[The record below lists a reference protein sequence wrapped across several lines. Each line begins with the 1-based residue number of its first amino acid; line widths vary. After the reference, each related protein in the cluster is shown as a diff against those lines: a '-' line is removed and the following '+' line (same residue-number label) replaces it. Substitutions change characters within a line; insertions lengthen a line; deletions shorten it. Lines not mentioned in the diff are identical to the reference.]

1 MSKPKRENLKALNV
15 QINEDVYYDL
25 DWLTVKTGES
35 KAVLTEKA
43 LKEYIDEKRSSM
55 KKTAKAASNMIQE
68 VSFLKPS
75 ANKKVIS
82 EVKVSVMGTE
92 RSPVIRFAFSAD
104 ALDTLFGPFPTD
116 YISVSEVDENSKT
129 IYFDAAEKG
138 EGFKI
143 DKREYGGTITIG
155 NRWFAQNIIKYGW
168 AGEYSLDVSTKGYW
182 CINKQGED

>member
-25 DWLTVKTGES
+25 DWLTAMTGES
-35 KAVLTEKA
+35 KAVLTERA

-55 KKTAKAASNMIQE
+55 KKPVKEASDADLE

-75 ANKKVIS
+75 ANKKIIS
-82 EVKVSVMGTE
+82 EVKVSVMGSE
-92 RSPVIRFAFSAD
+92 RSPIIRFTFSSD
-104 ALDTLFGPFPTD
+104 ALDTLFGSFPTD
-116 YISVSEVDENSKT
+116 YISVSEIDENSKT
-129 IYFDAAEKG
+129 IYLDAVEKG

-168 AGEYSLDVSTKGYW
+168 AGEYSLDVSAKGYW
-182 CINKQGED
+182 CINKQRED